1 MDTRYAL
8 ITVAVIISSG
18 VKLRD
23 AELEFAF
30 LIVQFFECG
39 MKQ

>member
-8 ITVAVIISSG
+8 ITGAVIISSG

-23 AELEFAF
+23 AEVGFAV
-30 LIVQFFECG
+30 LIVQFFVCG